1 MTSQWNLQGKQALI
15 SGATKGIGLAVAEEL
30 VNLGAEVFIVARD
43 PVGIKAFLEKTRAS
57 GRKTHGLA
65 VDISKPAGRR
75 KIFNSIEH
83 LWGRLDILVNN
94 VGMNIRKKAVEYT
107 ATEYKLIFE
116 TNLNSH
122 FEMSRLAYPL
132 FQKAGQAAVVN
143 IASVGGLTALRTGA
157 PYGMT
162 KAALIQM
169 SRNLALE
176 WAPDHIRVNS
186 VAPWYI
192 RTPLA
197 ESVLKDP
204 DYLTA
209 VLACTPLGRIGEPE
223 EVAATVAFLCMPG
236 ASFITGQCLIVD
248 GGFMIKGF

>member
-15 SGATKGIGLAVAEEL
+15 SGATKGIGLAVAEEFIK
-30 VNLGAEVFIVARD
+30 LGAEIFVVARD
-43 PVGIKAFLEKTRAS
+43 PVGIKTFLEKTRAS
-57 GRKTHGLA
+57 GHKTYGLA
-65 VDISKPAGRR
+65 ADVSKPVGRK
-75 KIFNSIEH
+75 KIFTQMER

-122 FEMSRLAYPL
+122 FEMSCLAYP
-132 FQKAGQAAVVN
+132 FFKKAGQAALVN
-143 IASVGGLTALRTGA
+143 IASVGGLTALRTGV

-162 KAALIQM
+162 KAALVQM

-204 DYLTA
+204 DYLAA
-209 VLACTPLGRIGEPE
+209 VLARTPLGRIGEPE
-223 EVAATVAFLCMPG
+223 EVAAAVAFLCMPG
-236 ASFITGQCLIVD
+236 AAFITGQCLVVD

>member
-1 MTSQWNLQGKQALI
+1 MSSQWNLKGKQALI
-15 SGATKGIGLAVAEEL
+15 SGATKGIGLAVAEEFI
-30 VNLGAEVFIVARD
+30 NQGAELFVVARN
-43 PVGIKAFLEKTRAS
+43 PIEIKAFLEKTR
-57 GRKTHGLA
+57 GFGHKTYGLA
-65 VDISKPAGRR
+65 ADVSKPGARK
-75 KIFNSIEH
+75 KIFNRIGH
-83 LWGRLDILVNN
+83 LWGRLDFLVNN

-107 ATEYKLIFE
+107 AAEYKLIFE

-122 FEMSRLAYPL
+122 FEMSRLAHPFL
-132 FQKAGQAAVVN
+132 KKAGQAAVVN

-162 KAALIQM
+162 KAALVQM

-204 DYLTA
+204 DYLAA
-209 VLACTPLGRIGEPE
+209 VLARTPLGRIGEPA

-236 ASFITGQCLIVD
+236 ASFITGQCLVVD
-248 GGFMIKGF
+248 GGFMINVF